1 MVMNAISI
9 SCASDEAYYC
19 GLLVTLHS
27 LVSHAKEGS
36 HLVCHVLDTGLSEKS
51 KTDLVNRLS
60 LIPERSVKVVF
71 HPIDASQFEN
81 LPEWRGSHTAYGR
94 LLLHDILKDEDYTIY
109 TDIDTL
115 WLRDVSELWAMRAE
129 VPVLAAVPD
138 GSGLIELS
146 SGKDRSCEFSKLG
159 KNVHPEH
166 YYCSGLLLMNL
177 KELRARNFSSAWRG
191 FIDKYSSIMKFPD
204 QDIYNWFFQPP
215 DVKLLDFKWG
225 EFPTV
230 YGERGLQEP
239 RVIHYA
245 KQAPWNHKITA
256 VGMLWWRYV
265 RQNLKRSRFS
275 YAANW
280 RCFLFSLLRI
290 PFVFNIIYGML
301 FLVNKKAYAKRR
313 KAIYADCLKELSIIV
328 ASVRS

>member
-1 MVMNAISI
+1 MDENRTVSV
-9 SCASDEAYYC
+9 SCVSDENYYC

-27 LVSHAKEGS
+27 LVSHTKEGS
-36 HLVCHVLDTGLSEKS
+36 HLICHVLDTGLSEKS
-51 KTDLVNRLS
+51 KTDLVNHLS

-71 HPIDASQFEN
+71 HPLDASQFEG
-81 LPEWRGSHTAYGR
+81 LPEWRGSRTAYGR

-109 TDIDTL
+109 TDVDTL

-138 GSGLIELS
+138 GSGLMDLS
-146 SGKDRSCEFSKLG
+146 SGEERSREFSKLG
-159 KNVHPEH
+159 KSILPGH

-177 KELRARNFSSAWRG
+177 KELRGRNFTEAWRG
-191 FIDKYSSIMKFPD
+191 FLNEYSSTVKFPD
-204 QDIYNWFFQPP
+204 QDIYNCFFQPP
-215 DVKLLDFKWG
+215 EVKRLDFKWG
-225 EFPTV
+225 EFSTV

-239 RVIHYA
+239 CVIHYA
-245 KQAPWNHKITA
+245 NQAPWNHKITA
-256 VGMLWWRYV
+256 VAMFWWRYV

-290 PFVFNIIYGML
+290 PFVFNIVYAIP
-301 FLVNKKAYAKRR
+301 FLINKKAYMKR
-313 KAIYADCLKELSIIV
+313 KNAIYMGF
-328 ASVRS
+328 